1 MRLNVWNLYV
11 GKNSFARGFFIEQN
25 IICHDRSGFSFH
37 ESKLLMIKR
46 HWSGIERL
54 LHQSFLVSD
63 FVTFPRNLPHV
74 RKPYT
79 TTFYQLIQCF
89 NFNFDPTNDHNLLW
103 FLDTHSLICHFI
115 RKRDAPGEPRNAD
128 GKRTRYDPNVS
139 SFCFYGVYLMGM
151 KKKIVLQYFV

>member
-1 MRLNVWNLYV
+1 M
-11 GKNSFARGFFIEQN
+11 
-25 IICHDRSGFSFH
+25 
-37 ESKLLMIKR
+37 
-46 HWSGIERL
+46 SGICTWGKTVLREVSSL
-54 LHQSFLVSD
+54 SKTSSVMIGLVSFSMKANYWLSNAIGAAWKD
-63 FVTFPRNLPHV
+63 YYTRVSDYVTFPRNLPHV